1 LLTSLPEEG
10 FVPRQ
15 PDIGHLYRVLRA
27 MEARGLLTSEWAL
40 ETSGPLKRVYTIT
53 PAGHEAVGRW
63 LEDLKGLRAWL
74 DRFLELC
81 EREVQKDVG

>member
-1 LLTSLPEEG
+1 
-10 FVPRQ
+10 
-15 PDIGHLYRVLRA
+15 
-27 MEARGLLTSEWAL
+27 
-40 ETSGPLKRVYTIT
+40 VYTIT